1 MVHVDDFISSGTQT
15 SLSWFKT
22 KLEGRFVVK
31 SKVIG
36 SADDEETECRVLN
49 RIIRR
54 CGDGWE
60 YEADQRHAELIVK
73 SLDMQEAKFVTTLG
87 EGAKREKEE
96 EEALLDNARA
106 HLYRQLAARANYMT
120 LDRSDTQ
127 FAVKEMCRGMAK
139 PTLVNWRQLK
149 RLARYLK
156 GRARAV
162 SRFPF
167 PPWQSVVDG
176 FSDSDWVGVL
186 PNCPTSG
193 GAQRI
198 VTLSSAKAELV
209 AAVKT
214 CSECVGISQVASDW
228 RLHLS
233 GHVHV
238 DSSAAIGVAR
248 RRGNGKLRHVRVGTL
263 WIRELVEEGDISLQK
278 IAGATNVADIF
289 IKNVLERHVGSLGF
303 VFSPGRAQAGL
314 TMQP

>member
-1 MVHVDDFISSGTQT
+1 MVHVDDFIFSGTQT

-60 YEADQRHAELIVK
+60 YQADQRHAELIVK

-127 FAVKEMCRGMAK
+127 FAVKEMCRE
-139 PTLVNWRQLK
+139 WR
-149 RLARYLK
+149 
-156 GRARAV
+156 
-162 SRFPF
+162 SRH
-167 PPWQSVVDG
+167 W
-176 FSDSDWVGVL
+176 
-186 PNCPTSG
+186 
-193 GAQRI
+193 
-198 VTLSSAKAELV
+198 
-209 AAVKT
+209 
-214 CSECVGISQVASDW
+214 
-228 RLHLS
+228 
-233 GHVHV
+233 
-238 DSSAAIGVAR
+238 
-248 RRGNGKLRHVRVGTL
+248 
-263 WIRELVEEGDISLQK
+263 
-278 IAGATNVADIF
+278 
-289 IKNVLERHVGSLGF
+289 
-303 VFSPGRAQAGL
+303 
-314 TMQP
+314 